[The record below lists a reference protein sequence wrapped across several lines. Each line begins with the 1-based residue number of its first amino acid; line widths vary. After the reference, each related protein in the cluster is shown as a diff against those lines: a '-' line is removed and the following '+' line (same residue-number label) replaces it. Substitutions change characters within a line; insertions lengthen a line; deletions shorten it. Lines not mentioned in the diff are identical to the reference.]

1 MKKPLNKQYLIFSI
15 LKKLQEL
22 HNDLPFLTERKK
34 IEKTRNL
41 VTNLH
46 GKTVY
51 FIHMTNLK
59 QTLNHRVI
67 LKVLN
72 LIKKLG

>member
-1 MKKPLNKQYLIFSI
+1 MIFNI
-15 LKKLQEL
+15 LKKLHEL
-22 HNDLPFLTERKK
+22 HNNLPFLTERKK
-34 IEKTRNL
+34 IEKNKNL

-46 GKTVY
+46 DKTVY

-59 QTLNHRVI
+59 QALNQKVI
-67 LKVLN
+67 LKVLD